1 MSFVTNSTA
10 ALLNRAPGNAIK
22 PDYSEA
28 AGQAAQ
34 TQKFQKVAEKALI
47 DIKSVRYQ
55 SDAEASSR
63 KAAGRPQ
70 LSPPAAQSDAKPT
83 DSASRFV
90 GLMATIA
97 GLLGEA
103 SSKGLENRLNGMR
116 VLAQVASNNHQALA
130 AEYEDSLAALDKA
143 LDSASTTEQQLEA
156 AKARVQSAEQ
166 ALDKAQARLDGLAP
180 DSPEY
185 AEALAARDA
194 ARAELQ
200 SARQGLTSA
209 TTAHSQAVDA
219 AKAANIKADDARYT
233 AEVAG
238 VLGTPELKETQNKN
252 LSAAARMVEIMAKF
266 AQLMGESADS
276 KLEADHAMAT
286 KIRDS
291 QATKAQAEAKK
302 HEEEVAKAERLNKA
316 MGCIGK
322 VLGGLLTV
330 ISVVGAVFTGGASLA
345 LAAVGVALMAGDM
358 IGKAITGVSF
368 MEQAMKPLMDHVLA
382 PLIKELGKAASWA
395 LSKIPGISDALANT
409 VGNIAGAIAGAL
421 LMVAAMVV
429 IAVVGKGAASR
440 IGPKLSEMIGN
451 SVSKIVP
458 DLLKQSAR
466 SASNSLNQFATRVR
480 GSIGL
485 QSDAVSL
492 AKYATHVDK
501 ALAVT
506 EGAGAATQAGLQI
519 QSGIHQARAAQ
530 NLAAVVIATSIVEA
544 MSTYIA
550 QAVEMFGDMLDNQS
564 KLIEQIGREQQV
576 HLENNL
582 QIARNI

>member
-1 MSFVTNSTA
+1 MTSISNNMT
-10 ALLNRAPGNAIK
+10 ALLNRAPDNEIK
-22 PDYSEA
+22 PGYSEA
-28 AGQAAQ
+28 ASRAAQ
-34 TQKFQKVAEKALI
+34 TQKFQQVAEKALI
-47 DIKSVRYQ
+47 DIKSVRYEA
-55 SDAEASSR
+55 DAEAGSR
-63 KAAGRPQ
+63 RVAGKPQ
-70 LSPPAAQSDAKPT
+70 LSPPAAQNEGRQT
-83 DSASRFV
+83 SAGARFV
-90 GLMATIA
+90 GLMATIV

-103 SSKGLENRLNGMR
+103 DSKGLENRLNGMR
-116 VLAQVASNNHQALA
+116 ALAQLSSSYSQKLA
-130 AEYEDSLAALDKA
+130 ADYEASLSELEKA
-143 LDSASTTEQQLEA
+143 LDSASTTERQLEA
-156 AKARVQSAEQ
+156 AKARVQNAGQ
-166 ALDKAQARLDGLAP
+166 ALERAQARLDSLSP

-185 AEALAARDA
+185 AEALAARNSA
-194 ARAELQ
+194 SAELQ
-200 SARQGLTSA
+200 GARQSLTVA
-209 TTAHSQAVDA
+209 TATHSQAVDA
-219 AKAANIKADDARYT
+219 ARAANIKADEARQK
-233 AEVAG
+233 ANAAG
-238 VLGTPELKETQNKN
+238 IPSTPQAKESQSKN

-266 AQLMGESADS
+266 AQLMGDAADS
-276 KLEADHAMAT
+276 QLDADKAMAT

-291 QATKAQAEAKK
+291 QATKALAEAKK

-358 IGKAITGVSF
+358 IGKAVTGVSF

-395 LSKIPGISDALANT
+395 LSKVPGISDDLANT

-429 IAVVGKGAASR
+429 VAVVAKSAAGR
-440 IGPKLSEMIGN
+440 IGPKMSEMIGKH
-451 SVSKIVP
+451 VSKMIP
-458 DLLKQSAR
+458 DLLKQGTR
-466 SASNSLNQFATRVR
+466 SASRSMGQFAERVR
-480 GSIGL
+480 GAVGL

-506 EGAGAATQAGLQI
+506 EGAGASTQAALQI
-519 QSGIHQARAAQ
+519 KSGVHQARAAQ
-530 NLAAVVIATSIVEA
+530 NLAAVVIATSLVES

-550 QAVEMFGDMLDNQS
+550 QAIEMFGDMLDNQS
-564 KLIEQIGREQQV
+564 KVIEKIGREQQI